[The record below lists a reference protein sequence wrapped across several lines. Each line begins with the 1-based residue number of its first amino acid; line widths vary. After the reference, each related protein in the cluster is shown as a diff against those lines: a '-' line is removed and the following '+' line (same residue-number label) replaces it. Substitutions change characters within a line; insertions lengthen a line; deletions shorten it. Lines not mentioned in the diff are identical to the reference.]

1 MSPGAPGLCL
11 SFCLQQSIPQADT
24 RNTAREKELV
34 DRQLAQTHTYIPTS
48 RDMLNIVLGTTL
60 GLNMAVVRF
69 FGDYLDLERY
79 RTENNTREEDWLELS
94 YGRRGLWSN
103 RDCVE
108 LDPVQGGSHRGGE

>member
-1 MSPGAPGLCL
+1 MATANPESRNSPRENAIILQAELSPGAPGLCH
-11 SFCLQQSIPQADT
+11 SFCLQQSIPEADT
-24 RNTAREKELV
+24 PHTAPERELA

-79 RTENNTREEDWLELS
+79 RMENNTREEDWLELAS
-94 YGRRGLWSN
+94 S
-103 RDCVE
+103 
-108 LDPVQGGSHRGGE
+108 